1 MPLHSCTCVIVAV
14 VAVMTILPLGV
25 WGVGLAAASVRLDT
39 VPLGNDQHSW
49 VFSSDGTT
57 LHNGE
62 VISQLLKKP
71 VEGDI
76 VVSCEVE
83 MGSQ

>member
-1 MPLHSCTCVIVAV
+1 MVYPPCCVYRSV
-14 VAVMTILPLGV
+14 
-25 WGVGLAAASVRLDT
+25 GVGVATPSVRLDT

-49 VFSSDGTT
+49 VLTSEGKT

-62 VISQLLKKP
+62 VIAMLEDKP

-76 VVSCEVE
+76 LVRKWWGRELEWPACF
-83 MGSQ
+83 